1 MISRKKRASNEK
13 YGDFPA
19 VLFCWKKIRKK
30 VKKVLDKVTY
40 MCYYIKAPGS
50 DRGKKLNKKLFS
62 KKVKK
67 FLTSDRICDII
78 NSVVNKRKEMGA

>member
-1 MISRKKRASNEK
+1 MRLQKKQEDNKK

-40 MCYYIKAPGS
+40 MCYYIKAPGR
-50 DRGKKLNKKLFS
+50 DRGKKFNKKLFS

-67 FLTSDRICDII
+67 VLD
-78 NSVVNKRKEMGA
+78 KR